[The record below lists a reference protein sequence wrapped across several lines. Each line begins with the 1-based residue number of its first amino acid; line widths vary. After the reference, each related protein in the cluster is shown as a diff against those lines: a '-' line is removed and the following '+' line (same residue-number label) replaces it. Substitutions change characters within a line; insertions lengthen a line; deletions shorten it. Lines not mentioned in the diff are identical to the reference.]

1 MGCCSSC
8 MELYTSCTQL
18 ISWLHNDWKSVN
30 RELGRGL
37 HSKHSEAGIPHT
49 PVETLGKDFQDN
61 KSRCTFSVFDS
72 SVELKSQVHPQ
83 DELLQDHL
91 VPPESSDEEPQVPA
105 PAHADVPPAE
115 FVPTAT
121 AAPSPALTPQQEPG
135 PETPSPPAAE
145 LQLLVAPQQVPSLE
159 LYLGPT
165 LDPYL
170 QFLSLTDLVTI
181 VFIVTLISQRQAND
195 RII

>member
-1 MGCCSSC
+1 MIGNPSTESLAEVCTVSTVRQGF
-8 MELYTSCTQL
+8 LTLQWRPWGRTSRIT
-18 ISWLHNDWKSVN
+18 
-30 RELGRGL
+30 R
-37 HSKHSEAGIPHT
+37 A
-49 PVETLGKDFQDN
+49 
-61 KSRCTFSVFDS
+61 
-72 SVELKSQVHPQ
+72 VELKSQVHPQ